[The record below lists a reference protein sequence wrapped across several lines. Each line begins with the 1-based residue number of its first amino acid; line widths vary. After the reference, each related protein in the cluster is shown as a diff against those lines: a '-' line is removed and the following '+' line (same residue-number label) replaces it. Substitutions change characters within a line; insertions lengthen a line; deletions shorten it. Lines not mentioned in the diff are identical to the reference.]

1 MRWVY
6 EWFSPVV
13 WAAYVIYWQIAAAG
27 AKANA
32 RIESVGSRVFR
43 TVLLLVGVLLM
54 CWPWIPVAWLYRRFL
69 PMTAEMFWVGA
80 AVTVAGLLF
89 CVWARVTL
97 GRNWSRSVTIKQG
110 HELITAGPYALV
122 RHPIYTG
129 LLTGFAGT
137 AIALGGAAR
146 GGGVRADFRIAVVQ
160 AAAGRAVD
168 AHGVWGGVCGLFAA
182 YKGADSVGAVSGMCS
197 AAVLSRPNASLLAL
211 L

>member
-6 EWFSPVV
+6 EWFFPVV

-137 AIALGGAAR
+137 AIALGELR
-146 GGGVRADFRIAVVQ
+146 GVV
-160 AAAGRAVD
+160 A
-168 AHGVWGGVCGLFAA
+168 F
-182 YKGADSVGAVSGMCS
+182 
-197 AAVLSRPNASLLAL
+197 VLIFASLWYKLRLEERWMRTAFGEVYADYSRHTKAL
-211 L
+211 IPWVL

>member
-6 EWFSPVV
+6 EWFFPAV

-54 CWPWIPVAWLYRRFL
+54 CWPWIPVTWLYRRFL

-137 AIALGGAAR
+137 AIALGELR
-146 GGGVRADFRIAVVQ
+146 GVV
-160 AAAGRAVD
+160 A
-168 AHGVWGGVCGLFAA
+168 F
-182 YKGADSVGAVSGMCS
+182 
-197 AAVLSRPNASLLAL
+197 VLIFASLWYKLRLEERWMRTAFGEVYADYSRHTKAL
-211 L
+211 IPWVL